1 MTPDCNARKAD
12 AFHPSL
18 SRHGF
23 VIVGAYYHPY
33 LTALDADHAA
43 RRSLSNCSPPAAGH
57 RPRRAGPDQQTG
69 PTDSRAESLC
79 RATAGHRGGKG
90 LWPENSLFAFQRAS
104 ALGVDMLE
112 MDLQLS
118 SDGEL
123 VVIHDRTLERTT
135 DGDGAVAALS
145 LAQLQAL
152 DAGYNWS
159 ADGGQSYPYRGQG
172 IRIPSFAEVL
182 DKLPDAPK
190 VIEIKVPDVGIEVL
204 LCDALQAH
212 QQQDQVIV
220 ASIYERSLQLFRE
233 QCPGVATSAGPGSV
247 RLLVALNW
255 LGLGS
260 LLSPSYQALQIPE
273 THDGLLVASPSLL
286 KAAAQRGLN
295 VQLWTINEQ
304 PDMRRLL
311 DLGVHALITDY
322 PDRAL
327 QVLGRSTRISALEN

>member
-1 MTPDCNARKAD
+1 
-12 AFHPSL
+12 
-18 SRHGF
+18 
-23 VIVGAYYHPY
+23 
-33 LTALDADHAA
+33 
-43 RRSLSNCSPPAAGH
+43 
-57 RPRRAGPDQQTG
+57 
-69 PTDSRAESLC
+69 
-79 RATAGHRGGKG
+79 
-90 LWPENSLFAFQRAS
+90 
-104 ALGVDMLE
+104 MLE

>member
-1 MTPDCNARKAD
+1 MLHVARFLSAPLLLLAIALGVLALTSKPAQPAIVLNAFAEQ
-12 AFHPSL
+12 PL
-18 SRHGF
+18 
-23 VIVGAYYHPY
+23 VIA
-33 LTALDADHAA
+33 
-43 RRSLSNCSPPAAGH
+43 
-57 RPRRAGPDQQTG
+57 
-69 PTDSRAESLC
+69 
-79 RATAGHRGGKG
+79 HRGGKG

-135 DGDGAVAALS
+135 DGQGPVAALN

-152 DAGYNWS
+152 DAGFNWS

-172 IRIPSFAEVL
+172 VRIPSFAEVL
-182 DKLPDAPK
+182 VSLPEQAK
-190 VIEIKVPDVGIEVL
+190 VIEIKVPDVGMEVL

-212 QQQDQVIV
+212 QQRDRVIV
-220 ASIYERSLQLFRE
+220 GSFYDRSLQLFRE
-233 QCPGVATSAGPGSV
+233 RCPGVATSAGPSSV

-255 LGLGS
+255 VGLGNV
-260 LLSPSYQALQIPE
+260 LSPSYQALQIPE
-273 THDGLLVASPSLL
+273 AHDGIPVATPSLL

-311 DLGVHALITDY
+311 DLGAHALITDY

-327 QVLGRSTRISALEN
+327 QVLGRSTRISALKD